1 MKTESKLKKFKQ
13 WWKKKIMK
21 KILFSILAQ
30 LSGVLSQ
37 VAYQKSKIKQATK
50 IFAPDVRLDSCKIRG
65 SNQKIEPESLG
76 LYPVFKV
83 RSV

>member
-1 MKTESKLKKFKQ
+1 
-13 WWKKKIMK
+13 MK

-37 VAYQKSKIKQATK
+37 VAYQRNKIKQATK
-50 IFAPDVRLDSCKIRG
+50 ITAPYVRLDSCEIRG
-65 SNQKIEPESLG
+65 TNQKIEPESLG